1 MEKHRPIWARGLTA
15 TELDQRQEQAR
26 VKNHG
31 HQVLLESKLGKL
43 DLREKR
49 SVKDIRRKTE
59 SMLELLQNIQ
69 SSTPRLGPFE
79 RPGSTTTTS
88 GGLHDPTPQPVD
100 KTRPMPLGHVWEE
113 SSSSGES
120 PEYDDDSISS
130 RTSAPDFHLPR
141 LQSANLATPKFNT
154 RRRFSANDA
163 LGQSLKR
170 FNAYKAN
177 LGRFPSTEAID
188 ENDNVVVRPPSTSKQ
203 SRRNSQQ
210 RLHVDDDEG
219 DCVVSR
225 SLCRSPRR
233 DLESISSQGDERPSR
248 VSFKSQS
255 GVSPLRQVSEG
266 MAVESG
272 IRKPE
277 EDEASPNDEI
287 DAINSANKNSS
298 KPSTSP
304 SVSRSLSVLAPEFL
318 PIIRAQTRS
327 GKRPDKE
334 DDHENDDDDVND
346 DVGDVSIVVPFHHKT
361 ERSLHMA
368 RRQSLAMKPAT
379 FRNLDNRRKSSPD
392 VLASTI
398 TLNQRKLLRS
408 RQMSTKS
415 VPSSPRWNRSDE
427 VDLKLKIKNF
437 LDKTDSFIQSGERS
451 QREDE

>member
-59 SMLELLQNIQ
+59 NMLELLQNIQ
-69 SSTPRLGPFE
+69 SSTPRLGPVE
-79 RPGSTTTTS
+79 RPGSTMTS
-88 GGLHDPTPQPVD
+88 GGLRDPTPQPVD
-100 KTRPMPLGHVWEE
+100 KARLMPLGHVWEE
-113 SSSSGES
+113 SSSSGGS
-120 PEYDDDSISS
+120 PEYDDDSTSS

-141 LQSANLATPKFNT
+141 LNPSNPATPKFNT

-163 LGQSLKR
+163 LAQSLKR
-170 FNAYKAN
+170 FNAYKSN
-177 LGRFPSTEAID
+177 LGRFPSTEAVD
-188 ENDNVVVRPPSTSKQ
+188 ENDNVVVRPSSTSKQ

-210 RLHVDDDEG
+210 RLHVEDDEVN
-219 DCVVSR
+219 CVGSR
-225 SLCRSPRR
+225 SLCSSRR
-233 DLESISSQGDERPSR
+233 DLESFSSQGDEQSSR
-248 VSFKSQS
+248 VCFRCQS
-255 GVSPLRQVSEG
+255 GISSLRQVSEG
-266 MAVESG
+266 VTVEGG
-272 IRKPE
+272 IRKA
-277 EDEASPNDEI
+277 EDNQASPNDEI

-298 KPSTSP
+298 TAPSI
-304 SVSRSLSVLAPEFL
+304 SRSLSVLAPEFL

-361 ERSLHMA
+361 ERSLNMA

-379 FRNLDNRRKSSPD
+379 FRNLDIRRKSSPD

-398 TLNQRKLLRS
+398 TLNQRVLLRS
-408 RQMSTKS
+408 RQMPTKS
-415 VPSSPRWNRSDE
+415 LPTSPRWNRSDN
-427 VDLKLKIKNF
+427 VDLQLKIKNF